1 MMPVDPQRATALDK
15 LRGPR
20 HLADSMGQSPRGS
33 QIVERTLLLGP
44 PGMKGRLFFRQVL
57 RNAGNI
63 ELL

>member
-15 LRGPR
+15 PRGPR
-20 HLADSMGQSPRGS
+20 HLADSGGRGPRGD
-33 QIVERTLLLGP
+33 QIVERNLLLGP
-44 PGMKGRLFFRQVL
+44 PGMKGRLFFRQAL